1 MKPFDPRLLKY
12 ARETRTYIIFLVLL
26 GLAVTALIATQTLLI
41 GAAATPVF
49 YRKADF
55 ADVQPLIWA
64 LIGVFALRA
73 ALTYVQNALGHRSA
87 VKVIARLRE
96 QVLRHAGDLGQRWL
110 ADGNAAKIVTQ
121 TTRGLDDLEAYFV
134 SFLPELFLCVTA
146 TPLLLIVI
154 YALDWVSALA
164 ITLCI
169 PLIPIFMVLI
179 GKMTAHFSSQ
189 RLKAMELLGV
199 QLLDLLSGLTTLKA
213 LGREQG
219 PKARVQMLGRRFAD
233 KTMQTLYVA
242 FLSGA
247 ALEFIATLSTAIVA
261 VEVGFR
267 MVAGNLLLFE
277 GLVIIMLTPEV
288 FKPLREVGT
297 QFHASSNGI
306 AAAGEA
312 FAVLEIPL
320 PQHTGTL
327 DVPDLRHATI
337 EFENLSV
344 YAPGRATVAP
354 ARLNAKI
361 EPGSI
366 AVLQGASGSGKS
378 TTVNALLGLLAPDE
392 GRILVGGH
400 DLSTISREQWWSH
413 ITWVPQ
419 RPAIVPGTVAEN
431 MGLDGGEWLS
441 SAESR
446 ESAAGTVGTAGAV
459 GTAGCDTRTTGDAAQ
474 LPADLVRACEI
485 TGFDAVVA
493 SLPAGWNTRVG
504 QGGVGL
510 SVGQRQRLAL
520 TRALISTAELII
532 LDEPSA
538 HLDAMSEE
546 YVARALAALKANH
559 HTVVVIAHRAAIAA
573 QADVLITVESSTRDI
588 SEQVENARRERAARL
603 AKLRE
608 EAQQL
613 DYALPGNWRSTPSTT
628 NAPSKQREPE
638 GFGASSAL
646 EASAERS
653 SDLEGSPAPVGSAIT
668 EAQASSERSER

>member
-12 ARETRTYIIFLVLL
+12 AHETRTYIIFLVAL
-26 GLAVTALIATQTLLI
+26 GIAVTALIAAQTLLI
-41 GAAATPVF
+41 AGAATPVF

-55 ADVQPLIWA
+55 FDVQPLIWA
-64 LIGVFALRA
+64 LLGVFALRA
-73 ALTYVQNALGHRSA
+73 ILTYIQNAVGHRSA
-87 VKVIARLRE
+87 VKVIAKLRAS
-96 QVLRHAGDLGQRWL
+96 VLRHGGDLGERWL

-146 TPLLLIVI
+146 TPLLLIVM
-154 YALDWVSALA
+154 YVLDWVSALA

-179 GKMTAHFSSQ
+179 GKMTAHFSSE
-189 RLKAMELLGV
+189 RLKAMELLGT

-219 PKARVQMLGRRFAD
+219 PKDRVQMLGRRFAQ
-233 KTMQTLYVA
+233 KTMQTLYIA

-261 VEVGFR
+261 VEIGFR
-267 MVAGNLLLFE
+267 MVAGNVLLFE

-306 AAAGEA
+306 AAAQEA
-312 FAVLEIPL
+312 FRVLEIPL
-320 PQHTGTL
+320 PEHSGTL
-327 DVPDLRHATI
+327 DVPDVRDAI
-337 EFENLSV
+337 IKFDDVSI

-354 ARLNAKI
+354 AHLSATI
-361 EPGSI
+361 QPGTI
-366 AVLQGASGSGKS
+366 AVLRGASGAGKS
-378 TTVNALLGLLAPDE
+378 TTVNALLGLITPDE
-392 GRILVGGH
+392 GHILVDGY
-400 DLSTISREQWWSH
+400 DVSELSQEQWWSH

-419 RPAIVPGTVAEN
+419 RPAIVPGTVADN
-431 MGLDGGEWLS
+431 MGIEVVAAED
-441 SAESR
+441 SAQPPDPTQIS
-446 ESAAGTVGTAGAV
+446 
-459 GTAGCDTRTTGDAAQ
+459 
-474 LPADLVRACEI
+474 PALARACGI
-485 TGFDAVVA
+485 TGFDAVIA
-493 SLPAGWNTRVG
+493 SLPDGWATRVG

-520 TRALISTAELII
+520 TRALISSAELVI

-546 YVARALAALKANH
+546 YVARALTALKADH
-559 HTVVVIAHRAAIAA
+559 RTVVVIAHRAAIAA
-573 QADVLITVESSTRDI
+573 QADVVITVTSGTRDI
-588 SEQVENARRERAARL
+588 SEQVEEARRQREEHL
-603 AKLRE
+603 AELRE

-613 DYALPGNWRSTPSTT
+613 DYALPGSWH
-628 NAPSKQREPE
+628 
-638 GFGASSAL
+638 GASSD
-646 EASAERS
+646 SAAP
-653 SDLEGSPAPVGSAIT
+653 EGG
-668 EAQASSERSER
+668 RK